1 MYNKTHEN
9 KNDFQGRELLTKI
22 SFFVCNVLRGH
33 TGTSSIILT
42 SFGAGNDK
50 LRQVYVKPPH
60 KTEFQYQVQLIKV
73 TLNAIKEEIVLGAQ
87 RAQ

>member
-1 MYNKTHEN
+1 MKIRMIFH
-9 KNDFQGRELLTKI
+9 GRELLICKKSLKI
-22 SFFVCNVLRGH
+22 SFFVCNMLRGH

-50 LRQVYVKPPH
+50 LCQVYVKPPH

-73 TLNAIKEEIVLGAQ
+73 TLNAIKEEIVLGVQ